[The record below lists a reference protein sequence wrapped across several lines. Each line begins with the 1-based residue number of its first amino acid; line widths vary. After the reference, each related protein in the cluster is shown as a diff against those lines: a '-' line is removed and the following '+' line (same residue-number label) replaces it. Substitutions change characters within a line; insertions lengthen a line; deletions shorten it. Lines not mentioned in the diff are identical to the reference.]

1 MLKRL
6 LLSFTCIFF
15 AEYTMAIEEPKYT
28 VIEAYEKFELRAY
41 KPMIIAETRVGGDM
55 DDAGTAGF
63 RVIANYIFGNNT
75 PSDVPSDTSS
85 ESAKNKINMT
95 APVSMK
101 LESEKISMTAP
112 VSMQAKNGQ
121 WLVHFVMPDKYTL
134 STLPKPN
141 NPAVVIKEVPARN
154 YAAIRFSGF
163 AGPIKVDRKIAELM
177 AWLKEKG
184 ITPIS
189 EPEMAR
195 YDAPWVLPFL
205 RRNEI
210 MIQY

>member
-6 LLSFTCIFF
+6 LLSVTCIFF

-28 VIEAYEKFELRAY
+28 VIEAYETFELRAY

-121 WLVHFVMPDKYTL
+121 WLVHFVMPEKYSL
-134 STLPKPN
+134 STLPTPN
-141 NPAVVIKEVPARN
+141 NPAVVIKEVPARS

>member
-1 MLKRL
+1 
-6 LLSFTCIFF
+6 
-15 AEYTMAIEEPKYT
+15 MAIEEPKYT
-28 VIEAYEKFELRAY
+28 VIEASEKFELRAY
-41 KPMIIAETRVGGDM
+41 KPMILAETRVGGDM

-63 RVIANYIFGNNT
+63 KVIANYIFGNNT
-75 PSDVPSDTSS
+75 AS
-85 ESAKNKINMT
+85 ESAKNKIKMT

-101 LESEKISMTAP
+101 LESEQINMTAP

-121 WLVHFVMPDKYTL
+121 WLVHFVMPEKYTL
-134 STLPKPN
+134 STLPTPN
-141 NPAVVIKEVPARN
+141 NPAVIIREVPARN

-177 AWLKEKG
+177 VWLKDKG

-210 MIQY
+210 MVQY